1 MYQTKEIA
9 ALVGVHPNT
18 VRIYEKWKYIS
29 SVPRGENGYRIY
41 SDLHLFQLKIAR
53 IAFRC
58 EIVQGL
64 IRVKARAIVE
74 ASGKE
79 DFAQAL
85 DYAQA
90 YLSHLEK
97 EYNRALEAIELSE
110 QWMCGI
116 KSASIHMYTRKE
128 VAQVL
133 DLSPEVIRN
142 WERNG
147 LLTVPRLSNGSRS
160 YTENEIK
167 LLKIIRTLR
176 AAHYSMSAILRLMNK
191 AETMRVTDINI
202 KKVLDTPEDHEDI
215 ISVTDRLIY
224 SLEQA
229 MESAKELIFL
239 LRAKLHL
246 GICLEQ
252 NQM

>member
-18 VRIYEKWKYIS
+18 VRIYEEWRYIS
-29 SVPRGENGYRIY
+29 AVPRGENGYRVY
-41 SDLHLFQLKIAR
+41 SEVHLFQLKIAR

-64 IRVKARAIVE
+64 IRAKARVIVE

-79 DFAQAL
+79 DFNQAL
-85 DYAQA
+85 EHTQA

-97 EYNRALEAIELSE
+97 EYDRALEAIELSE
-110 QWMCGI
+110 QLMCGK
-116 KSASIHMYTRKE
+116 KSTAMGTYTRKE
-128 VAQVL
+128 AAQVL
-133 DLSPEVIRN
+133 DLSPEVVRN

-147 LLTVPRLSNGSRS
+147 LITVSRRSNGFRA
-160 YTENEIK
+160 YTENEINQ
-167 LLKIIRTLR
+167 LKIIRTLR
-176 AAHYSMSAILRLMNK
+176 TAHYSISAILRLMNQS
-191 AETMRVTDINI
+191 EEIRGNNLNI

-215 ISVTDRLIY
+215 ISVTDRLTY

-229 MESAKELIFL
+229 IESAKELILL

-246 GICLEQ
+246 KI
-252 NQM
+252 

>member
-1 MYQTKEIA
+1 MYKTKEIA

-18 VRIYEKWKYIS
+18 VRIYEDWRYIS

-41 SDLHLFQLKIAR
+41 SDVHLFQLKVAR
-53 IAFRC
+53 VAFRC

-64 IRVKARAIVE
+64 IREKARAIVE
-74 ASGKE
+74 ASGRE

-85 DYAQA
+85 EYAQA

-97 EYNRALEAIELSE
+97 EYYRALEAIELSE
-110 QWMCGI
+110 QWMGGLE
-116 KSASIHMYTRKE
+116 SASIQTYTRKE
-128 VAQVL
+128 AAQAL
-133 DLSPEVIRN
+133 DLSSEVIRN

-160 YTENEIK
+160 YTAKEIK
-167 LLKIIRTLR
+167 RLKIIRTLR

-191 AETMRVTDINI
+191 AEIIRTTDLNI
-202 KKVLDTPEDHEDI
+202 RKVLETPENHEDI
-215 ISVTDRLIY
+215 ISVTDRLTI

-229 MESAKELIFL
+229 TESAKELIVL
-239 LRAKLHL
+239 LREKLHL
-246 GICLEQ
+246 EI
-252 NQM
+252 

>member
-1 MYQTKEIA
+1 MYRTKEIA
-9 ALVGVHPNT
+9 AFVGIHPNT
-18 VRIYEKWKYIS
+18 VRIYEEWGYIS

-41 SDLHLFQLKIAR
+41 SDLHLFQLKLAR

-64 IRVKARAIVE
+64 IRAKARAIVE

-79 DFAQAL
+79 DFVRALELAQS
-85 DYAQA
+85 

-97 EYNRALEAIELSE
+97 VYNQALEAIELSE

-116 KSASIHMYTRKE
+116 KSASTQYTRKE
-128 VAQVL
+128 TAMVL
-133 DLSPEVIRN
+133 DLSPEVVRN

-147 LLTVPRLSNGSRS
+147 LITVPRLSNGTRT
-160 YTENEIK
+160 YTENEINR
-167 LLKIIRTLR
+167 LKMIRTLR
-176 AAHYSMSAILRLMNK
+176 TAHYSMSAILRLMNK
-191 AETMRVTDINI
+191 AEKMRGTNLNVR
-202 KKVLDTPEDHEDI
+202 KVLDTPEEHEDI

-229 MESAKELIFL
+229 IESAKELILL
-239 LRAKLHL
+239 LRVKLN
-246 GICLEQ
+246 LEI
-252 NQM
+252 

>member
-9 ALVGVHPNT
+9 AIVGVHPNT
-18 VRIYEKWKYIS
+18 VRIYEEWGYIS
-29 SVPRGENGYRIY
+29 AVPRGVNGYRMY

-64 IRVKARAIVE
+64 IRAKARAIVE
-74 ASGKE
+74 ASGKA
-79 DFAQAL
+79 DFTQAL
-85 DYAQA
+85 EYAQA

-110 QWMCGI
+110 QWICGI
-116 KSASIHMYTRKE
+116 KSTPTPTYTRKE
-128 VAQVL
+128 TARVL
-133 DLSPEVIRN
+133 DLSTEVIRN

-147 LLTVPRLSNGSRS
+147 LITVHRLSNGSRA

-167 LLKIIRTLR
+167 RLKIIRTLR
-176 AAHYSMSAILRLMNK
+176 TAHYSISAILRLMNQ
-191 AETMRVTDINI
+191 AENMRWTNLNI

-215 ISVTDRLIY
+215 ISVTDRLVY

-229 MESAKELIFL
+229 IESAKELIRI
-239 LRAKLHL
+239 LRAKLNVE
-246 GICLEQ
+246 I
-252 NQM
+252 

>member
-9 ALVGVHPNT
+9 SLVGVHPNT
-18 VRIYEKWKYIS
+18 VRIYEQWRYIS
-29 SVPRGENGYRIY
+29 SVPRGENAYRIY

-64 IRVKARAIVE
+64 IRTKARAIVE

-79 DFAQAL
+79 DFTLAL
-85 DYAQA
+85 EYAQN
-90 YLSHLEK
+90 YLSHLEQ
-97 EYNRALEAIELSE
+97 EYYRALEAIELSE

-116 KSASIHMYTRKE
+116 ESVSIRTYTRNE
-128 VAQVL
+128 AAQVL
-133 DLSPEVIRN
+133 DLSAEVLRN

-147 LLTVPRLSNGSRS
+147 LITVSRLSNGSRS

-167 LLKIIRTLR
+167 RLKMIRTLR
-176 AAHYSMSAILRLMNK
+176 AAHYSTSAILRLMNK
-191 AETMRVTDINI
+191 AGTMSETIINI
-202 KKVLDTPEDHEDI
+202 KKVLETPEENEDI
-215 ISVTDRLIY
+215 ISVTDRLTY

-229 MESAKELIFL
+229 MASAKELILL
-239 LRAKLHL
+239 LRAKLY
-246 GICLEQ
+246 LEL
-252 NQM
+252 